1 MNSLPRRITAEHLT
15 SIRQNTDWRR
25 LFEVLRVDKDTKKSR
40 ENDWWGKS
48 PFKPDE
54 RTASF
59 HINDR
64 GWYCHATSQGGGAL
78 ELVQRLHGVHCY
90 EAGRWLVDQG
100 VSEVVADV
108 RREVEASTTKS
119 SSNEEEETAENC
131 PIRQDL
137 CSQLNTEH
145 AAFTAREIPPQV
157 LEDLGAGYLERP
169 PRKNGRPDPINRRL
183 VFQIRGLQED
193 ESGYMRPVILGHT
206 GRATTAEQEQ
216 RDGKWWTYAGF
227 KKSLELYAIDVA
239 IFEDEARRQKGDTD
253 HLIIVEGCFDVAK
266 LRAAGIHNAVA
277 TFGAHLS
284 QQQLSRLDL
293 IAELTGVDRFF
304 VWYDRDQDGATPHG
318 LGAVKAAELI
328 TRRGYE
334 VAMFDWNQS
343 FSSPQRPAIAI
354 PAEITDPAEFSV
366 EQLRWLRCEGWV

>member
-1 MNSLPRRITAEHLT
+1 MPTPRLTSEHLT
-15 SIRQNTDWRR
+15 SIRQNAQWHQ
-25 LFEVLRVDKDTKKSR
+25 LFEALQIEKDQRKSR
-40 ENDWWGKS
+40 DDDWWGKS

-64 GWYCHATSQGGGAL
+64 GWYCHATGQGGGAL
-78 ELVQRLHGVHCY
+78 ELVQRLHGVSCY
-90 EAGRWLVDQG
+90 EAGRWLVEQG
-100 VSEVVADV
+100 ISEVVANV
-108 RREVEASTTKS
+108 RREVQASTT
-119 SSNEEEETAENC
+119 SSNKGEEKAENR

-137 CSQLNTEH
+137 CSQLSTEH
-145 AAFTAREIPPQV
+145 PAFAAREIPRQV

-169 PRKNGRPDPINRRL
+169 PRKNGRPDPMNHRL

-193 ESGYMRPVILGHT
+193 QAGYMQPVILGHM
-206 GRATTAEQEQ
+206 GRATSAEQEQ
-216 RDGKWWTYAGF
+216 SDGKWWTYSGF
-227 KKSLELYAIDVA
+227 KKRLEIYNIDVA
-239 IFEDEARRQKGDTD
+239 ILEDEARSQIGDTD

-284 QQQLSRLDL
+284 QEQLSRLDL
-293 IAELTGVDRFF
+293 IAELTGVDRFLI
-304 VWYDRDQDGATPHG
+304 WYDRDQDGTTPNG
-318 LGAVKAAELI
+318 QGAVQAAQSI

-334 VAMFDWNQS
+334 VDVFDWNRC
-343 FSSPQRPAIAI
+343 FSSPRRPSIPI

-366 EQLRWLRCEGWV
+366 DQLRWLRFEGWV